1 MEDTDSF
8 LRLGIARTDIYT
20 LAGILNEKYCT
31 NVWKDKQYLPEI
43 VSELETPA
51 TITKRLRIYYR
62 RFGNL
67 IKYVGPDCGLGSWP
81 NQRIAFILLS
91 NVAQGIKDFKESL

>member
-1 MEDTDSF
+1 VT
-8 LRLGIARTDIYT
+8 
-20 LAGILNEKYCT
+20 
-31 NVWKDKQYLPEI
+31 
-43 VSELETPA
+43 ELETPTVIA
-51 TITKRLRIYYR
+51 KRLKLFYR

-91 NVAQGIKDFKESL
+91 NVAQGIRDFRESL